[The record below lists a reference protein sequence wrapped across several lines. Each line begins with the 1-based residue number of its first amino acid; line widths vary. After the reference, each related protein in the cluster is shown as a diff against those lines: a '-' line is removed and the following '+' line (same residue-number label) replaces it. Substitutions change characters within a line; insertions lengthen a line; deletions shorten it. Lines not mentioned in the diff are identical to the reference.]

1 MFEHARPQGRTTT
14 RRTAVSTAEA
24 THVRSAF
31 RGLGSL
37 VARMC
42 RDESANALPEYAII
56 LATLSIIAIVSFQLL
71 GNTSTNVVTT
81 NQNNFINSA
90 TMSYQH

>member
-1 MFEHARPQGRTTT
+1 MIEPSQRQGRRTT
-14 RRTAVSTAEA
+14 RQRTPLLA
-24 THVRSAF
+24 
-31 RGLGSL
+31 L
-37 VARMC
+37 VVRMC

-81 NQNNFINSA
+81 NQNNFQNSA

>member
-1 MFEHARPQGRTTT
+1 MIEPSRPRGRKTT
-14 RRTAVSTAEA
+14 RERTPLLA
-24 THVRSAF
+24 
-31 RGLGSL
+31 L

-81 NQNNFINSA
+81 NQNNFENVA